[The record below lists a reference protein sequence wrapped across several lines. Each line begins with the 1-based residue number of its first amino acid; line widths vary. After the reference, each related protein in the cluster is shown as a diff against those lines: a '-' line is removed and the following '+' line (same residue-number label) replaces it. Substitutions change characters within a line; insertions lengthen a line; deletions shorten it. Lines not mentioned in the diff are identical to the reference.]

1 MRGSGGGWVEIVE
14 GEVNVGQAARGK
26 HGFPPAQI
34 PISGAGL
41 RRLVRWPKPAAFS
54 KAWCEINNVNGL
66 KPRQNICHKMRRMN
80 NLTIRDRS
88 GDLTANIVI
97 IPSARYSKSFRESC
111 RQTNECRDSVR
122 DHQLL
127 GSRQPP

>member
-1 MRGSGGGWVEIVE
+1 MEIVE

-80 NLTIRDRS
+80 NLTIRDL
-88 GDLTANIVI
+88 DL
-97 IPSARYSKSFRESC
+97 PMLSF
-111 RQTNECRDSVR
+111 VR
-122 DHQLL
+122 IQFGQFHTLPAL
-127 GSRQPP
+127 RLPYPTLPG